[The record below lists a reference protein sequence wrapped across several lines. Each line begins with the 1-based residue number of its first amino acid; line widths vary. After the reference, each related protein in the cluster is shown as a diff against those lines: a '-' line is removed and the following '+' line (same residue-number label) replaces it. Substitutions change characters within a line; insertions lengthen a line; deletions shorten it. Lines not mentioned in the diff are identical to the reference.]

1 MRHPDSMMQR
11 FENMHTK
18 MMENFFGKGNDDLNV
33 GSMLDDPFFKDSGF
47 GRMDSMFSDAN

>member
-1 MRHPDSMMQR
+1 MMQR